1 MKYKTMFNLIAVI
14 FVFAAMTACDTDSQA
29 DSGNHAVSKISAE
42 ELKDMMDQES
52 ALIIVDVRTPEEFAE
67 GYIPGAVNIP
77 DTEIEATAEDVLLDK
92 EAMIVVYCRSGRRSA
107 ISAKTL
113 SEIGYTNVYDL
124 GGILDWPYDIVTD

>member
-14 FVFAAMTACDTDSQA
+14 FVLAAMTACDADSQA
-29 DSGNHAVSKISAE
+29 DSGNNPVSKISAE
-42 ELKDMMDQES
+42 DLKSMMDQES

-77 DTEIEATAEDVLLDK
+77 DTEIEAAAEDVLLDK
-92 EAMIVVYCRSGRRSA
+92 AAMIVVYCRSGRRSA
-107 ISAKTL
+107 VSAKTL
-113 SEIGYTNVYDL
+113 SELGYTNVYDL